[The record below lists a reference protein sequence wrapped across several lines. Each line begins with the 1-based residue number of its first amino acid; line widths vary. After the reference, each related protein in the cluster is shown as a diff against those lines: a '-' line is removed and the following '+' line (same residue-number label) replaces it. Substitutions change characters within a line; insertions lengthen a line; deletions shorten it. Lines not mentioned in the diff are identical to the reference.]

1 MATGTDAGSRPIR
14 VLLVDDDEDDYL
26 IVRDLLA
33 EDGDQ
38 PRYAL
43 TWLTGFDAAVEA
55 LQRDDHDVCL
65 VDYRLGLYNGLDL
78 VRAARQQ
85 GWRKPIILLTGQG
98 DDAIDRKAMAAG
110 ATDYLEKAKLDAR
123 SLGRAIR
130 YAVANLR
137 AQQALGESEERYRV
151 LLGEIDEIVYA
162 VDFDPRDPF
171 AGTVRFVSSR
181 VHALLGYRPED
192 FTDDPG
198 LWFRLLH
205 PDDAALLTR
214 QTEELVRERRPVTR
228 LYRLKHGDSGEY
240 RWMED
245 RAAPRLD
252 ARGEIVGIAGVARDI
267 TDRRHAD
274 RKTRVLASALEQTD
288 DAVLITDRAGV
299 IEYVNPAYERTS
311 GYRRDEVLGGKPS
324 VVKSDRHD
332 QAFYRNLWGT
342 ILADGVFRDVLV
354 NRRKDGTLYY
364 EQKTITPLKDEA
376 GNITHFVSTGKDIT
390 DQRQAEQALRERDAR
405 IRRMMESNIIGI
417 LFWDAS
423 GAISDANDA
432 FLRMIGYSRA
442 ELEQGKLRWTE
453 LTPPEYRAR
462 DERALAEIA
471 RDGQCTPFE
480 KEYLRKDG
488 GRVPVLLAAAAFEG
502 TPDQGVCFVLDLSQ
516 LKHAEERLSYL
527 AYYDTLT
534 GLANRRSLTD
544 NLRLAMA
551 EADRI
556 GRLVAVALLDLD
568 RFKIIND
575 TLGHNVGDQLLQE
588 VAERLKT
595 SVRAGDTVA
604 RLGGDEFAVVL
615 GSVAQADDIAG
626 VAQKIIEQFAPP
638 FHPAGRELF
647 VTPSIGI
654 ALYPSDADTPETLL
668 KNADAAMYHAKE
680 SGRNAFRFYTAELN
694 ERAGK
699 RLALETA
706 LRQALARGELLLH
719 YQPLVDMGS
728 GKIIGTEALIR
739 WRHPELGLVP
749 PLDFIPL
756 AEDTGLIVPIGE
768 WVLNTA
774 CAQTKAWQRA
784 GFQNLQMAV
793 NLSLRQFHEG
803 ALAETVRRALADSGL
818 EPRCL
823 DLELTESM
831 LMRDPERTVAVMQEL
846 KRLGVSFSMDDFG
859 TGYSSLSYL
868 KRFPLDTLKID
879 RSFVRD
885 ITTDPNDAAIT
896 QATIV
901 MAKSLGL
908 TVIAEGV
915 ETKEQLVFLKR
926 HGCDA
931 AQGYYFSRPLP
942 PEELGELLAKPVRA
956 VRRGSGRGGSETRAI
971 RGPRRRASK
980 K

>member
-1 MATGTDAGSRPIR
+1 MATGTDARSPPIR

-33 EDGDQ
+33 EAGDEQ
-38 PRYAL
+38 RYAL
-43 TWLTGFDAAVEA
+43 TWLTGFDPAVEA
-55 LQRDDHDVCL
+55 LRRDDHDVCL

-85 GWRKPIILLTGQG
+85 GCRKPIILLTGQG
-98 DDAIDRKAMAAG
+98 DDDIDRQAMAAG
-110 ATDYLEKAKLDAR
+110 ATDYLEKARLDAR
-123 SLGRAIR
+123 SLGRALR

-137 AQQALGESEERYRV
+137 AQQALGESEERYRA

-162 VDFDPRDPF
+162 VDFDPREPH
-171 AGTVRFVSSR
+171 AGTVRFVSGR
-181 VHALLGYRPED
+181 VHAILGYRPED

-205 PDDAALLTR
+205 PDDVAPLTR
-214 QTEELVRERRPVTR
+214 RTEELVRERRPATR
-228 LYRLKHGDSGEY
+228 LYRLKHGVSGEY

-245 RAAPRLD
+245 KAAPHLD
-252 ARGEIVGIAGVARDI
+252 ARGEITGIPGVARDV
-267 TDRRHAD
+267 TERRHAD
-274 RKTRVLASALEQTD
+274 RKTRELASALEQTA
-288 DAVLITDRAGV
+288 DAVLITDREGV
-299 IEYVNPAYERTS
+299 IEYVNPAFEQTTGYTRTEAIGRKPNLVKS
-311 GYRRDEVLGGKPS
+311 GQHDENFYRSLWETIRAGKP
-324 VVKSDRHD
+324 
-332 QAFYRNLWGT
+332 
-342 ILADGVFRDVLV
+342 FRETFV

-364 EQKTITPLKDEA
+364 EQKTITPLKDEH
-376 GNITHFVSTGKDIT
+376 GEITHFVSTGKDIT

-423 GAISDANDA
+423 GGISDANDA
-432 FLRMIGYSRA
+432 FLRMIDYSRA
-442 ELEQGKLRWTE
+442 ELEQGKVRWTE

-471 RDGQCTPFE
+471 RDGRCTPFE

-488 GRVPVLLAAAAFEG
+488 GRVSVLLAAAAFEG
-502 TPDQGVCFVLDLSQ
+502 ASDQGVCFVLDLSQ

-544 NLRLAMA
+544 NLRQAMA
-551 EADRI
+551 EADRT

-575 TLGHNVGDQLLQE
+575 TLGHDVGDKLLQE
-588 VAERLKT
+588 VSERLKT
-595 SVRAGDTVA
+595 SVRSGDTVA
-604 RLGGDEFAVVL
+604 RLGGDEFALVL
-615 GSVAQADDIAG
+615 GSVAQVDDITR
-626 VAQKIIEQFAPP
+626 VAQKIIEHFAPP
-638 FHPAGRELF
+638 FRPAGRELF

-654 ALYPSDADTPETLL
+654 TLYPSDADTPETLL

-699 RLALETA
+699 RLTLETA
-706 LRQALARGELLLH
+706 LRHALARQELLLH

-739 WRHPELGLVP
+739 WQHPELGLVP

-756 AEDTGLIVPIGE
+756 AEETGLIVPIGE

-774 CAQTKAWQRA
+774 CVQAKAWERA
-784 GFQNLQMAV
+784 GFGGLQMAV
-793 NLSLRQFHEG
+793 NLSIRQFHEG
-803 ALAETVRRALADSGL
+803 ALVETVRRALTDSGL

-879 RSFVRD
+879 RTFVRD

-915 ETKEQLVFLKR
+915 ETREQLEFLKR

-942 PEELGELLAKPVRA
+942 PEELSELLAKQLLPPRRA
-956 VRRGSGRGGSETRAI
+956 SGRGKSEPRAV
-971 RGPRRRASK
+971 RGPRRRKPK